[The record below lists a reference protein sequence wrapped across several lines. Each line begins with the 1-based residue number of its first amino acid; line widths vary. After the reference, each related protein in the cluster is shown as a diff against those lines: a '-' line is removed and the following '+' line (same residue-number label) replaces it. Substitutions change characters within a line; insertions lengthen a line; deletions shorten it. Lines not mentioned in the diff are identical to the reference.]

1 MSQYLLIESTEPSP
15 AEKPGGFYDLA
26 RELAALGHNVTLFLV
41 QNAVL
46 ATRRG
51 VRGEPLAAAVAAGV
65 TVRADDFSLRE
76 RGIGAAQLT
85 ERVEPCA
92 IEAVVDA
99 LANGHKTLWH

>member
-26 RELAALGHNVTLFLV
+26 GELAALGHQVTLFLV

-46 ATRRG
+46 ATRRR
-51 VRGEPLAAAVAAGV
+51 VRRAPLAAAVAAGV

-76 RGIGAAQLT
+76 RGIGAAQLA
-85 ERVEPCA
+85 EHVQPCD
-92 IEAVVDA
+92 IGAVVDA
-99 LANGHKTLWH
+99 LADGHKTLWH